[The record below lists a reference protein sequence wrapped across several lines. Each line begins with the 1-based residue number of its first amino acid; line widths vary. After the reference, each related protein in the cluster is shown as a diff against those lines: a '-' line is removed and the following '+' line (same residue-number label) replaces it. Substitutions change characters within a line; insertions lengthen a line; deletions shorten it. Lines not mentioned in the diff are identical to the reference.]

1 MSPGIPTAPRYF
13 ETNGDGGLLSPDPY
27 TLDGSPVSLSGPFNA
42 IQNLTIGEAA
52 RRAGFKYADFNN
64 AKDQSALSRIV
75 LMDSLWRFGVIQAA
89 RDNSMTVFV
98 PEACEVMKVYFDFA
112 EFDVSKHAGALTFRG
127 TNPRPDGER
136 LHMGPVAAINDE
148 GNTLL
153 MVERG
158 ICRRFGE
165 VKNGYAAFSHSV

>member
-1 MSPGIPTAPRYF
+1 MSPGIPIAPRSF
-13 ETNGDGGLLSPDPY
+13 ETNGAGGVPSPDPY
-27 TLDGSPVSLSGPFNA
+27 TLDGTPVSLSGPFNA
-42 IQNLTIGEAA
+42 IQNLTIGADH
-52 RRAGFKYADFNN
+52 RTAGFKYADFNN

-89 RDNSMTVFV
+89 RNNSMTVFV

-112 EFDVSKHAGALTFRG
+112 AFDVSKLDGTVTFRG

-136 LHMGPVAAINDE
+136 LHMGPVAAIDNN

-158 ICRRFGE
+158 VCRRFGE
-165 VKNGYAAFSHSV
+165 VKNGYAAYSHAV